1 MFISKH
7 GRTWGAQ
14 AAIAVTIVGLA
25 LTSCA
30 GFGQIASVGNSV
42 AVPKLDTAQA
52 AAGHDSQP
60 AAMPLTDLYQQV
72 NPSVVNVQVT
82 VRAGG
87 GSDMPSLPQLPG
99 MPNNPFGNHGPQA
112 PQRGQGSGFLFD
124 NQRHVV
130 TNYHVAGQA
139 DRISVVFA
147 DGSSAAASVV
157 GADPD
162 SDLAVLEVDRVPA
175 GVVPLPIGQGDNL
188 AVGQEVVAIGNPFG
202 LEGTMTTG
210 IISGLG
216 RTLPSQAQTIDGG
229 RFSIP
234 EVVQTDAAIN
244 PGNSGGPL
252 LNLKGQ
258 VVGVN
263 TAIESS
269 IGQSSGVGFA
279 VPAATVA
286 RIVPVLIA
294 NGSYAH
300 PWLGVAVRDMSPSL
314 ANAMDLPRDTR
325 GVIVQQV
332 VPDGPA
338 DKAGLQASDRQVTID
353 GVDTQVGGDV
363 ILSMNGQPIQSVSDL
378 LAYLE
383 NETSVGDQVQVGLL
397 RGGKQIQQALNL
409 QGRPSGQ

>member
-1 MFISKH
+1 MIGKKH
-7 GRTWGAQ
+7 GMK
-14 AAIAVTIVGLA
+14 AAIALAVIILA

-30 GFGQIASVGNSV
+30 GVAGLASASSSV
-42 AVPKLDTAQA
+42 AVPKANAAQA
-52 AAGHDSQP
+52 AAGQGAP
-60 AAMPLTDLYQQV
+60 AAAMPLTDLYKQV

-82 VRAGG
+82 VQAAGA
-87 GSDMPSLPQLPG
+87 SAMPSIPQLPG
-99 MPNNPFGNHGPQA
+99 MPNGSPFGNQAPQV
-112 PQRGQGSGFLFD
+112 PQRGQGSGFVFD
-124 NQRHVV
+124 NQRHIV

-139 DRISVVFA
+139 DKILVVFS
-147 DGSSAAASVV
+147 DGSSSAATVI

-175 GVVPLPIGQGDNL
+175 GVTPLPLASAIDL
-188 AVGQEVVAIGNPFG
+188 AVGQSVVAIGNPFG

-210 IISGLG
+210 IVSGLG
-216 RTLPSQAQTIDGG
+216 RTLPSQAQTNDGG

-252 LNLKGQ
+252 LDLQGQ

-286 RIVPVLIA
+286 RIVPVLIKE
-294 NGSYAH
+294 GTYAH
-300 PWLGVAVRDMSPSL
+300 PWLGVAVRDMNPSL
-314 ANAMDLPRDTR
+314 ANAMNLPRDTH
-325 GVIVQQV
+325 GVLIQQIVAN
-332 VPDGPA
+332 GPA
-338 DKAGLQASDRQVTID
+338 DEAGLKASDHQVTID
-353 GVDTQVGGDV
+353 GVDVQVGGDV
-363 ILSMNGQPIQSVSDL
+363 IVSMNGQPINSVSDL

-383 NETSVGDQVQVGLL
+383 NETSVGQQVSLGLL
-397 RGGKQIQQALNL
+397 RNGKQVKQSLKL
-409 QGRPSGQ
+409 QPRPSGQ